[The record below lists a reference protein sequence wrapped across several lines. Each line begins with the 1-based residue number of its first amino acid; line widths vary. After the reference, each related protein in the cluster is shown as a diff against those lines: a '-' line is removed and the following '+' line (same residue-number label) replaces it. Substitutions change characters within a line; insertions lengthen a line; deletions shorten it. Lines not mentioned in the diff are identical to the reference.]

1 MTTDEYFILAKDL
14 HVSCQLVSPPSLI
27 LRPVG
32 LYKDRKSI
40 EMLQFN
46 STVLFFCLLPA
57 CDMNVHKQCVVNVP
71 SLCGTDHTERRGRLF
86 LKIEVSMD
94 RLHVTGWS
102 RSPSDCGFSSHLR
115 LLPDVTV
122 SG

>member
-1 MTTDEYFILAKDL
+1 MHDPPANAGRGEVHFTVENRMT
-14 HVSCQLVSPPSLI
+14 QLSV
-27 LRPVG
+27 
-32 LYKDRKSI
+32 
-40 EMLQFN
+40 
-46 STVLFFCLLPA
+46 CLPPA

-86 LKIEVSMD
+86 LKIEVNLD

-102 RSPSDCGFSSHLR
+102 LCAFSGRANLR
-115 LLPDVTV
+115 LLIVKSDVRVPDVTE